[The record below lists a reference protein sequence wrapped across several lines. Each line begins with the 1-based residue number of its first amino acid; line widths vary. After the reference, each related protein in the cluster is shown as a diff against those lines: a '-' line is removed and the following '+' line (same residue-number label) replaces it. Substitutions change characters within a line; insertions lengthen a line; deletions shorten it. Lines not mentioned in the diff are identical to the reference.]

1 MPSRHPR
8 THFLCLPLVTTIS
21 KPQLLNSLQQFAVS
35 VSGSG
40 DERSFQVSGK
50 AIRPLG
56 TLHLTLGVM
65 SLQSRE
71 RVDAAIVFLRSLDT
85 HGLLKKAAESAIQ
98 NTDSRTT
105 DSADGTHLT
114 YAVTNAPQAERTT
127 PPLIIALRGLYPM
140 HSPSS
145 TSILYTSPQDSSRRL
160 QHFCLALQTAFT
172 EAGFLVPE
180 TRPLLLHATI
190 VNTIYAKER
199 SERTAGGGHGKRGK
213 GRGGFDATEVLEK
226 FGETTW
232 AEGIRLEK
240 VAICEMG
247 AKKVDGGE
255 GSEEYFEVGCIE
267 LP

>member
-1 MPSRHPR
+1 MFRQPSL

-21 KPQLLNSLQQFAVS
+21 KPQLLTSLRQFTIS
-35 VSGSG
+35 VTGLDDG
-40 DERSFQVSGK
+40 DSPQLSEK

-71 RVDAAIVFLRSLDT
+71 RVDAAIAFLQSLDM
-85 HGLLKKAAESAIQ
+85 HGLLKNAAELAIK
-98 NTDSRTT
+98 NTSNRTE
-105 DSADGTHLT
+105 SILGGTHLI
-114 YAVTNAPQAERTT
+114 NATTDIPQAEKIA
-127 PPLIIALRGLYPM
+127 PPLTISLTGLHSM

-145 TSILYTSPQDSSRRL
+145 TSILYASPQEPSGRL

-172 EAGFLVPE
+172 EAGFLIPE

-199 SERTAGGGHGKRGK
+199 GKRIAGGGHGKQGK
-213 GRGGFDATEVLEK
+213 GRGGFDATNVLGK

-232 AEGIRLEK
+232 AEGIRIEK

-247 AKKVDGGE
+247 AKLVDNQE
-255 GSEEYFEVGCIE
+255 GSEEYREVGCVE

>member
-1 MPSRHPR
+1 MSV
-8 THFLCLPLVTTIS
+8 TGSDTEESPLI
-21 KPQLLNSLQQFAVS
+21 P
-35 VSGSG
+35 
-40 DERSFQVSGK
+40 EK

-65 SLQSRE
+65 SFQSRE
-71 RVDAAIVFLRSLDT
+71 RLDAAIAFLRSLDT
-85 HGLLKKAAESAIQ
+85 YGLLK
-98 NTDSRTT
+98 
-105 DSADGTHLT
+105 
-114 YAVTNAPQAERTT
+114 QAEESVVEQSNNHLINSQNSPHLANEVGNTFQGEGT
-127 PPLIIALRGLYPM
+127 AQPLVVSIVGLQPM

-145 TSILYTSPQDSSRRL
+145 TSILYASPQDASLRL
-160 QHFCLALQTAFT
+160 PHFCLALQVTFT

-199 SERTAGGGHGKRGK
+199 SRRTADGGHGKQGK
-213 GRGGFDATEVLEK
+213 GRGGFDATHVLGK

-232 AEGIRLEK
+232 AEGVRLEK

-247 AKKVDGGE
+247 ARKVDGEE
-255 GSEEYFEVGCIE
+255 GSEAYLEVGSLE